1 MAFLYQKT
9 NKYYTNEVFKW
20 FRLWNTI
27 ELTTLNV
34 VPICS
39 IEAERVELAV
49 RERTSQSDP
58 NGAVYVLSCSC
69 TGHLDRGYVEIRVRM
84 RGGDAVVDN

>member
-1 MAFLYQKT
+1 MVSIK
-9 NKYYTNEVFKW
+9 NKIMVYKYS
-20 FRLWNTI
+20 I

-34 VPICS
+34 LLTCS
-39 IEAERVELAV
+39 TEVERVELAV

-69 TGHLDRGYVEIRVRM
+69 TGHLDSGYVEIRVRM
-84 RGGDAVVDN
+84 RGGDGVVDN